1 MSTIWFYLYVESN
14 EQNKLTKWKQIHGY
28 REQTNSY
35 QMGEGWGLYEKV
47 KGLSK
52 EKKETLIGTN
62 NSMVTARRKGMRKI
76 GEDIAV

>member
-1 MSTIWFYLYVESN
+1 
-14 EQNKLTKWKQIHGY
+14 
-28 REQTNSY
+28 
-35 QMGEGWGLYEKV
+35 MGEGWGLYEKV